1 MADHNNGVQRHQAEV
16 LEQLIE
22 NQRLDI
28 EVRRAEV
35 ETKSKEIEAN
45 ERIGLRFIE
54 ARKKVRVSL
63 GRRETTNILIRVGG
77 FLLAFL
83 FVLIFIGF
91 AIKNDAKDIVIEL
104 MKYVVPL
111 IIGGLGGFILVKPRE
126 KMRLVVSN

>member
-45 ERIGLRFIE
+45 ERIGLRSIE
-54 ARKKVRVSL
+54 AQEKVQVSL

-83 FVLIFIGF
+83 FRSDLHWFCH
-91 AIKNDAKDIVIEL
+91 KK
-104 MKYVVPL
+104 
-111 IIGGLGGFILVKPRE
+111 
-126 KMRLVVSN
+126 

>member
-45 ERIGLRFIE
+45 ERIGLRSIE
-54 ARKKVRVSL
+54 ARESPVSL
-63 GRRETTNILIRVGG
+63 GVEKRPIFSSALVG
-77 FLLAFL
+77 FFWR
-83 FVLIFIGF
+83 FFSF
-91 AIKNDAKDIVIEL
+91 
-104 MKYVVPL
+104 
-111 IIGGLGGFILVKPRE
+111 
-126 KMRLVVSN
+126 

>member
-1 MADHNNGVQRHQAEV
+1 MFAPS

-45 ERIGLRFIE
+45 ERIGLRSIE
-54 ARKKVRVSL
+54 AQEKVQVSL

-111 IIGGLGGFILVKPRE
+111 IIGGLGGFYIGKAKGKDE
-126 KMRLVVSN
+126 ASGE

>member
-45 ERIGLRFIE
+45 ERIGLRSIE
-54 ARKKVRVSL
+54 ARKKSRYL
-63 GRRETTNILIRVGG
+63 
-77 FLLAFL
+77 
-83 FVLIFIGF
+83 
-91 AIKNDAKDIVIEL
+91 
-104 MKYVVPL
+104 
-111 IIGGLGGFILVKPRE
+111 
-126 KMRLVVSN
+126 

>member
-45 ERIGLRFIE
+45 ERIGLRSIE
-54 ARKKVRVSL
+54 AQEKVQISL

-111 IIGGLGGFILVKPRE
+111 IIGGLGGFYIGKAKGKDE
-126 KMRLVVSN
+126 ASGE

>member
-54 ARKKVRVSL
+54 AQEKVQVSL

-111 IIGGLGGFILVKPRE
+111 IIGGLGGFYIGKAKGKDE
-126 KMRLVVSN
+126 ASGE

>member
-54 ARKKVRVSL
+54 AQ
-63 GRRETTNILIRVGG
+63 
-77 FLLAFL
+77 
-83 FVLIFIGF
+83 
-91 AIKNDAKDIVIEL
+91 
-104 MKYVVPL
+104 
-111 IIGGLGGFILVKPRE
+111 E
-126 KMRLVVSN
+126 KSRYLRA

>member
-45 ERIGLRFIE
+45 ERIGLRSE
-54 ARKKVRVSL
+54 AGKVQVSL

-111 IIGGLGGFILVKPRE
+111 IIGGLGGFYIGKAKGKDE
-126 KMRLVVSN
+126 ASGE

>member
-45 ERIGLRFIE
+45 ERIGLRSIE
-54 ARKKVRVSL
+54 AQEKVQVSL

-111 IIGGLGGFILVKPRE
+111 IIGGLGGFYIGKAKGKR
-126 KMRLVVSN
+126 

>member
-45 ERIGLRFIE
+45 ERIRLKSIE
-54 ARKKVRVSL
+54 AQEKVQVSL

-111 IIGGLGGFILVKPRE
+111 IIGGLGGFYIGKAKGKDE
-126 KMRLVVSN
+126 ASGE

>member
-45 ERIGLRFIE
+45 ERIGLRSIE
-54 ARKKVRVSL
+54 AQ
-63 GRRETTNILIRVGG
+63 
-77 FLLAFL
+77 
-83 FVLIFIGF
+83 
-91 AIKNDAKDIVIEL
+91 
-104 MKYVVPL
+104 
-111 IIGGLGGFILVKPRE
+111 E
-126 KMRLVVSN
+126 KSRYL

>member
-1 MADHNNGVQRHQAEV
+1 MRNLFAPS

-45 ERIGLRFIE
+45 ERIGLRSIE
-54 ARKKVRVSL
+54 AQEKVQVSL

-111 IIGGLGGFILVKPRE
+111 IIGGLGGFYIGKAKGKDE
-126 KMRLVVSN
+126 ASGE

>member
-1 MADHNNGVQRHQAEV
+1 
-16 LEQLIE
+16 
-22 NQRLDI
+22 RLDI

-45 ERIGLRFIE
+45 ERIGLRSIE
-54 ARKKVRVSL
+54 AQEKVQVSL

-111 IIGGLGGFILVKPRE
+111 IIGGLGGFYIGKA
-126 KMRLVVSN
+126 K

>member
-45 ERIGLRFIE
+45 ERIGLRSIE
-54 ARKKVRVSL
+54 AQEKVQVSL

-111 IIGGLGGFILVKPRE
+111 IIGGLGGFYIGKAKGKDE
-126 KMRLVVSN
+126 ASGE

>member
-45 ERIGLRFIE
+45 ERIGLRSIE
-54 ARKKVRVSL
+54 AQEKVQVSL
-63 GRRETTNILIRVGG
+63 GRRETT
-77 FLLAFL
+77 
-83 FVLIFIGF
+83 
-91 AIKNDAKDIVIEL
+91 
-104 MKYVVPL
+104 
-111 IIGGLGGFILVKPRE
+111 
-126 KMRLVVSN
+126 

>member
-54 ARKKVRVSL
+54 AQKVQVSL

-111 IIGGLGGFILVKPRE
+111 IIGGLGGFYIGKAKGKDE
-126 KMRLVVSN
+126 ASGE

>member
-45 ERIGLRFIE
+45 ERIGLRSV
-54 ARKKVRVSL
+54 RPGKVQVSL

-111 IIGGLGGFILVKPRE
+111 IIGGLGGFYIGKAKGKDE
-126 KMRLVVSN
+126 ASGE

>member
-45 ERIGLRFIE
+45 ERIGLRSIE
-54 ARKKVRVSL
+54 AQEKVQVSL
-63 GRRETTNILIRVGG
+63 GRRETTNI
-77 FLLAFL
+77 
-83 FVLIFIGF
+83 
-91 AIKNDAKDIVIEL
+91 
-104 MKYVVPL
+104 P
-111 IIGGLGGFILVKPRE
+111 
-126 KMRLVVSN
+126 VS

>member
-1 MADHNNGVQRHQAEV
+1 MTCLFAPS

-45 ERIGLRFIE
+45 ERIGLRSIE
-54 ARKKVRVSL
+54 AQEKVQVSL

-111 IIGGLGGFILVKPRE
+111 IIGGLGGFYIGKAKGKDE
-126 KMRLVVSN
+126 ASGE

>member
-1 MADHNNGVQRHQAEV
+1 M
-16 LEQLIE
+16 
-22 NQRLDI
+22 
-28 EVRRAEV
+28 
-35 ETKSKEIEAN
+35 KELASDL
-45 ERIGLRFIE
+45 LRP
-54 ARKKVRVSL
+54 RKKSRYS

-111 IIGGLGGFILVKPRE
+111 IIGGLGGFYIGKAKGKDE
-126 KMRLVVSN
+126 ASGE

>member
-45 ERIGLRFIE
+45 ERIGLRSIE
-54 ARKKVRVSL
+54 AQEKVQVSL

-111 IIGGLGGFILVKPRE
+111 IIGGLGGFYIGKAKGKDE
-126 KMRLVVSN
+126 ASAE